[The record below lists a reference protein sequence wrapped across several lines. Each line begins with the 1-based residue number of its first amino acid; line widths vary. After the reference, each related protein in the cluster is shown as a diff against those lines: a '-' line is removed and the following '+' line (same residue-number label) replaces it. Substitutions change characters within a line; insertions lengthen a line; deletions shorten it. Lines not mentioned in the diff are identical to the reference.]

1 MYVRIKD
8 IKKKDEAQKYMPVF
22 TSVFTSICL
31 YLRIRLYLRL
41 YVCIYVSYF
50 KFFTKELLK
59 IMSTLGLRNF
69 PNYDNCL
76 VLN

>member
-8 IKKKDEAQKYMPVF
+8 INKKNEAKN
-22 TSVFTSICL
+22 IC
-31 YLRIRLYLRL
+31 LYLRL

-50 KFFTKELLK
+50 KFFTKRTPKNYINIGFKKFSELRQL
-59 IMSTLGLRNF
+59 F
-69 PNYDNCL
+69 

>member
-22 TSVFTSICL
+22 TSVFTSN
-31 YLRIRLYLRL
+31 
-41 YVCIYVSYF
+41 VCIYVSYF

-69 PNYDNCL
+69 PNYNNCL